1 MKKIIVLFMCVLM
14 VGAMLMSVS
23 ATGTA
28 TMTITPSS
36 TTAKAGD
43 VVTFTVSVSQLDA
56 CTSAGIILSF
66 DIAVYEMEN
75 WECLV
80 SGAALPSYDSQTKL
94 LSFANQGKALG
105 GDIFRFTLKVKSSA
119 ALGTANVSG
128 TPYLRNSGGAID
140 ATIKAASVTISCKH
154 SYDNSCDTTCN
165 ACGATRSITHS
176 WDSGKVT
183 KAATCTEEGTKTYTC
198 TVCGEKKTEKIGAT
212 GHKYTNACDTSCNTC
227 GATRNVQHSYSTK
240 WSSDGSKHWH
250 ACTVCGEKKD
260 EAKHTPGAAAT
271 NSTPQTCTTCGYVLQ
286 PALGHTHDFED
297 TWTKDEMGH
306 WYACSS
312 CDDVKDYENHS
323 YENDCD
329 STCDVCGYTRETEH
343 IYQEQWASDTNGHW
357 HECSNCGNQLEM
369 EPHIP
374 GPEATA
380 DAPQICTVC
389 GYELTPMVGH
399 THTHTWNS
407 DEEDHW
413 KECVC
418 GNITD
423 QAEHSWDDGIVT
435 KEPEQDVPG
444 VKTYTCSVCGR
455 ERTEE
460 ISANLPTEGTE
471 PSGTEPQEAPGKTD
485 EGFPW
490 GIVIA
495 AGAGMLVLCGLFLVI
510 GIVIGKKQT
519 GKYSA
524 K

>member
-1 MKKIIVLFMCVLM
+1 MKKIIIWAASLLLLAAMVLPVAAASDVSLKPSKSS
-14 VGAMLMSVS
+14 VNRGDTVTVAVSISAMDECKKGGVE
-23 ATGTA
+23 
-28 TMTITPSS
+28 
-36 TTAKAGD
+36 
-43 VVTFTVSVSQLDA
+43 
-56 CTSAGIILSF
+56 LSF
-66 DIAVYEMEN
+66 NNQVFE
-75 WECLV
+75 LV
-80 SGAALPSYDSQTKL
+80 SGKWL
-94 LSFANQGKALG
+94 LSNAFMTDFNVNTKDGVFA
-105 GDIFRFTLKVKSSA
+105 FTSPVTVSGIVFQFDLKVKENAPLGSS
-119 ALGTANVSG
+119 NVSVNL
-128 TPYLRNSGGAID
+128 TLNEDQIQ
-140 ATIKAASVTISCKH
+140 KSVSIAVACKH

-198 TVCGEKKTEKIGAT
+198 TVCGEKKTEKIGAA
-212 GHKYTNACDTSCNTC
+212 GHKYSNACDASCNTC
-227 GATRNVQHSYSTK
+227 GAIRNVQHSYSTK
-240 WSSDGSKHWH
+240 WFSDGSKHWH

-260 EAKHTPGAAAT
+260 AAKHTPSAAAT

-297 TWTKDEMGH
+297 TWTKDQMGH

-357 HECSNCGNQLEM
+357 HECSICGNQLEM

-435 KEPEQDVPG
+435 KEPQQDVPG

-471 PSGTEPQEAPGKTD
+471 PSGTEPQEAPGKTN
-485 EGFPW
+485 ESFPW

-510 GIVIGKKQT
+510 GIVIGKKQN
-519 GKYSA
+519 GKYSS
-524 K
+524 